1 MHSRKRHSELHAELF
16 LPNPHAMTAMSPSS
30 STPAASPLRSWYE
43 RVSIAHV
50 IFTLIIAACTAVVS
64 ARVTQTEQN
73 DKIEQLKATQQ
84 KLVEEIVP
92 RKEQESHWEAQEN
105 ALREIRQDVRELRNE
120 ERRRLFR

>member
-1 MHSRKRHSELHAELF
+1 
-16 LPNPHAMTAMSPSS
+16 MTAMSPSS